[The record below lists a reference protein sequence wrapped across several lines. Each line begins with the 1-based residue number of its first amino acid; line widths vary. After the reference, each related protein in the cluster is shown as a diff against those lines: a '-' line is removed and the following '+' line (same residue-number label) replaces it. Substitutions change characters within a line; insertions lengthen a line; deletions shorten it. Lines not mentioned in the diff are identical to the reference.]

1 MEGAGESAATPT
13 RLVESARGL
22 TLLGGGA
29 LGPGDL
35 AAALAEAPDLVAA
48 DSGAAA
54 ALAAGHMPLAVIGDM
69 DSLADADRARL
80 APGVL
85 HPVDEQDSTDF
96 DKLLLRVAGPVAV
109 GVGFL
114 GRRADHQLANLAALV
129 RHRHLPC
136 LLLGE
141 DDVVFAAPPEIAV
154 AAAPGTRVSLFPMA
168 PVMGVSEGLHWPI
181 AGLPMA
187 PAGLHGT
194 SNRVAEGAR
203 EVRLAFSRPGM
214 LVIMPRA
221 ALGAAVAALRAAPRW
236 PRDAAPA
243 G

>member
-1 MEGAGESAATPT
+1 MEP
-13 RLVESARGL
+13 RLVESTRGL

-35 AAALAEAPDLVAA
+35 DAALAQAPDLVAA

-54 ALAAGHMPLAVIGDM
+54 ALAAGHMPLKVIGDM
-69 DSLADADRARL
+69 DSLAPRDQARL

-85 HPVDEQDSTDF
+85 HRVSEQDSTDF
-96 DKLLLRVAGPVAV
+96 DKVLRSVAGPVAV

-114 GRRADHQLANLAALV
+114 GARADHQLANLSALV

-141 DDVVFAAPPEIAV
+141 GDVVFAAPPEIEV
-154 AAAPGTRVSLFPMA
+154 AAAPGTRVSLFPLA
-168 PVMGVSEGLHWPI
+168 PVAGVSEGLHWPI

-194 SNRVAEGAR
+194 SNRVAEGAVS
-203 EVRLAFSRPGM
+203 VRLAFPRPGM

-221 ALGAAVAALRAAPRW
+221 ALGAAVAALRAAPLW
-236 PRDAAPA
+236 PRGAAPE